1 MFSFVGDTIL
11 DPFAGSGTTIKA
23 AKDLNRNSVGIDIQT
38 DYLKI
43 MEDKVGFSQQTLA
56 NKDLQVEV
64 LHLNKNNEI
73 KKYIDEQSKQQKR
86 QSVIKA
92 IRSKVQRTLYNSA
105 PHSHPAVNNGV
116 SLGSC

>member
-1 MFSFVGDTIL
+1 M
-11 DPFAGSGTTIKA
+11 KC
-23 AKDLNRNSVGIDIQT
+23 
-38 DYLKI
+38 
-43 MEDKVGFSQQTLA
+43 
-56 NKDLQVEV
+56 
-64 LHLNKNNEI
+64 KN
-73 KKYIDEQSKQQKR
+73 IDEQSKQQKR